1 MWENLRSRYDTGT
14 TSIRRLTLKRKFSQT
29 KPQTNE
35 SINVFFDT
43 LLGYYNRL
51 QGTPEEITEES
62 MKAHIYTQLP
72 PEFRPTVVVL
82 QHRANV
88 SLEEVM
94 DSLREDEETQESY
107 NANKEDEPVAQ
118 KETEALA
125 ANVQGSQQTANE
137 RGSTN
142 YRGGN
147 KGRGGHRGH
156 SYNPYISKYAKAS
169 NNSNVTC
176 FACEGRSVLWSSNQT
191 NNSKRGRRPGKSS
204 MRHAEKEEEESSNTL
219 PPTQVFSDNQGAL
232 VTVKSGALKARFKHV
247 DVRFH
252 RSRDLQENGIVNFEY
267 VNTKENLA
275 DLLTKPLPA
284 PAHQRLTSMI
294 GLTSH

>member
-94 DSLREDEETQESY
+94 DPLREDEETRESY

-176 FACEGRSVLWSSNQT
+176 FACGDA
-191 NNSKRGRRPGKSS
+191 GHRRTECPV
-204 MRHAEKEEEESSNTL
+204 E
-219 PPTQVFSDNQGAL
+219 
-232 VTVKSGALKARFKHV
+232 FK
-247 DVRFH
+247 
-252 RSRDLQENGIVNFEY
+252 
-267 VNTKENLA
+267 
-275 DLLTKPLPA
+275 
-284 PAHQRLTSMI
+284 
-294 GLTSH
+294 